1 MAQVRV
7 RLMGTFREAS
17 GEAEIVLTLSDGA
30 DVSSAIDALRD
41 RFGEPFGNVLMDP
54 VMGSPLPNGLIL
66 RNGVEIG
73 NLRGLDT
80 ALIDGDT
87 LVLISVTHGG

>member
-17 GEAEIVLTLSDGA
+17 GKSETVLTLPDGS
-30 DVSSAIDALRD
+30 DVSSAINALRD
-41 RFGEPFGNVLMDP
+41 RFGEPFGSVLIDP
-54 VMGSPLPNGLIL
+54 VLGSPLPNGLIL

-80 ALIDGDT
+80 VLSDGDT

>member
-17 GEAEIVLTLSDGA
+17 GQSETVLTLREGA
-30 DVSSAIDALRD
+30 DVSSAIDALRE
-41 RFGEPFGNVLMDP
+41 RFGEPFGSTLMDP
-54 VMGSPLPNGLIL
+54 ILGSPLPNGLIL

-80 ALIDGDT
+80 ALRDGDE